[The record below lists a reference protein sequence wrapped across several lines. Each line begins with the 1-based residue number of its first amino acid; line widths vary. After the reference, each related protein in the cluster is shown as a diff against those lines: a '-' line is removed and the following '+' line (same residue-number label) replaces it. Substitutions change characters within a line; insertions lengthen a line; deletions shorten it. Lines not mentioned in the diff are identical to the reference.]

1 MTAAISAEGLGK
13 RYRIGVRPAYGA
25 LRDSIARAAGAPGR
39 ALRRLARREPAVADD
54 TWVQA
59 LDDVSFEIAAGE
71 VVGIVGRNG
80 SGKSTLLK
88 ILSRITDPSTGSARI
103 RGQVGSLLEVG
114 TGFHPELTGRENVF
128 VNGAILGMRRTEIV
142 RKFDEIVAFAD
153 VSRFIDTPVK
163 HYSSGMQLRLAFSV
177 AAHLQPHILLIDE
190 VLAVGDLAF
199 QRKCL
204 GKMDDVSRDGRTVV
218 FVSHQMNQ
226 LRRLCSRCL
235 WLDQGRLRDI
245 GPTSD
250 VTNRYEASFMTA
262 VAERPDQGGTRGAQF
277 LSWTLGEPGTAEHV
291 ISDFGPVTV
300 RFTVRIDRPLAN
312 GHHGAILYDRD
323 SRVLWGT
330 GTDNLTLSPGLYEI
344 VYDLEGLSLRPGP
357 YRWHVSLY
365 DEGYLVD
372 DLECVPEMSVMTPPL
387 GHRRDEYAGVLN
399 FRYTMEVAELPG
411 MLAGVGGGSGASD
424 RRVAFRRQP

>member
-1 MTAAISAEGLGK
+1 MTPAIVARGLSK
-13 RYRIGVRPAYGA
+13 RYRLGTRPAYGA
-25 LRDSIARAAGAPGR
+25 LRDSIARLASAPGR
-39 ALRRLARREPAVADD
+39 AWRRLSRQDEAATD

-59 LDDVSFEIAAGE
+59 LDDVSFSIAQGE

-88 ILSRITDPSTGSARI
+88 ILSRITDPSAGTATV

-128 VNGAILGMRRTEIV
+128 VNGAILGMRHAEIV

-153 VSRFIDTPVK
+153 VGRFIDTPVK
-163 HYSSGMQLRLAFSV
+163 HYSSGMQMRLAFSV

-235 WLDQGRLRDI
+235 WLERGRLVDI
-245 GPTSD
+245 GTTSD
-250 VTNRYEASFMTA
+250 VTNRYEASFMAA
-262 VAERPDQGGTRGAQF
+262 VADRPGGRTSGGQF
-277 LSWTLGEPGTAEHV
+277 LSWTLGDTGTAEHEV
-291 ISDFGPVTV
+291 GDFGPVVV
-300 RFTVRIDRPLAN
+300 RFTVRIDRPIRN
-312 GHHGAILYDRD
+312 GHHGVILYDRD

-330 GTDNLTLSPGLYEI
+330 GTDNLRLDPGLYEI

-365 DEGYLVD
+365 DEDQLVD

-399 FRYTMEVAELPG
+399 FRYTMEVAEVPEP
-411 MLAGVGGGSGASD
+411 LAGVGNGGRGE